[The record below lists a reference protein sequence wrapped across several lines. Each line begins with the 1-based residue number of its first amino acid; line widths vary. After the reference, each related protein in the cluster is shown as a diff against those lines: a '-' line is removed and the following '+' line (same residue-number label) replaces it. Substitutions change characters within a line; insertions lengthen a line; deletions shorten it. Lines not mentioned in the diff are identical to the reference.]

1 MGLTSV
7 NHNIRKGLLID
18 KLLRGFK
25 EHEYVWIA
33 WKVASTKLTKITNDA
48 KRFF

>member
-25 EHEYVWIA
+25 EYEYA
-33 WKVASTKLTKITNDA
+33 MDSLESG
-48 KRFF
+48 